1 MGLLKFDP
9 KIWFSDIKKTS
20 ITEKEIEKLINARDL
35 ARSQKN
41 FEEADLI
48 RSKLEEK
55 GIILEDTA
63 DGVRWSIVN

>member
-9 KIWFSDIKKTS
+9 KMWFSDIKNKS
-20 ITEKEIEKLINARDL
+20 ITENEIEELINAREL

-41 FEEADLI
+41 FEEADSI
-48 RSKLEEK
+48 RAKLEEK

-63 DGVRWSIVN
+63 NGVRWSIVN

>member
-1 MGLLKFDP
+1 MP
-9 KIWFSDIKKTS
+9 STTTKIGNEIRRHN
-20 ITEKEIEKLINARDL
+20 EIEGLINAREL

-48 RSKLEEK
+48 RAKLEEK